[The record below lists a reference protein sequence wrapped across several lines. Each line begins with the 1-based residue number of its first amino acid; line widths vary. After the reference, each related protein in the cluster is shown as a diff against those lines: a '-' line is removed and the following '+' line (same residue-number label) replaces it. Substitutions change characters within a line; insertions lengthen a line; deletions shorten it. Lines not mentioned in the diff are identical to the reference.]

1 MNYAALLFCPDD
13 KTSRVLNQVL
23 TDLEFAVEPS
33 TEPFAAVK
41 RLMAQRFDA
50 VVVDCDNDQNA
61 ALMFKSVR
69 NSESNQAALTV
80 AVVGDQA
87 GVAKAFRL
95 GANLVLTK
103 PINVEQSKSTLRVA
117 KGLLKK
123 GEGAKA
129 SAPATQNSAAP
140 TTRPAVA
147 SRPAAPVAPKTIF
160 APPPAPPSR
169 VVPTIAA
176 SALELDPEPAPPTAP
191 DDAAL
196 LESMPAP
203 ANPLPKQN
211 QWPVSGESTLA
222 KHAASYSDSHS
233 GSAAAAAPAR
243 EIIAE
248 PKAVELS
255 PSVSMPSEAARA
267 EESASHAPSAG
278 ALVHAD
284 APVFSSFPANE
295 SGASNDGSG
304 KKIAMAAA
312 AVIAIAALAYF
323 AYSKSH
329 GHQAATQ
336 PGQQFQQT
344 SPTHEVS
351 NSLSPS
357 SSGTAVSLMTENA
370 KPVPGQPGNSSFT
383 NTNQFAPKTAPAQ
396 SNTTEKAAEKQLEKA
411 PEKSPDKSADKSTT
425 AAKSAD
431 ATEEAEPLVV
441 KNETPQPPPAPVA
454 ETPTPEP
461 PSMSLSA
468 SNATPDLSGIVGSAP
483 ISIPK
488 PTAQTV
494 KVSQGVSQGLLIK
507 KVDPV
512 YPKQA
517 MDGRIQGAVQLDAHI
532 AKDGSIN
539 SIKVL
544 SGDPVLAAAAT
555 DAVKQWKYKPYF
567 LDGQPIAIQTQITVN
582 FKLPY

>member
-1 MNYAALLFCPDD
+1 MNYAALLFCPDE
-13 KTSRVLNQVL
+13 KISRVLSQVL
-23 TDLEFAVEPS
+23 TDLEFSVELS

-123 GEGAKA
+123 GEGTKA
-129 SAPATQNSAAP
+129 STPAAQN
-140 TTRPAVA
+140 
-147 SRPAAPVAPKTIF
+147 PAAPSARPVVATRQTAPAAQKTTF
-160 APPPAPPSR
+160 TPPPPAPSR

-176 SALELDPEPAPPTAP
+176 SALELEPEPALPTAP

-196 LESMPAP
+196 LDSMPAP
-203 ANPLPKQN
+203 LNPLQKQN
-211 QWPVSGESTLA
+211 RWPVSSESPLA
-222 KHAASYSDSHS
+222 KQAASHSDTHS

-243 EIIAE
+243 EIIAV

-255 PSVSMPSEAARA
+255 HPVSSPSGK
-267 EESASHAPSAG
+267 SHIEDTAPQAPIAG
-278 ALVHAD
+278 ALVHTD
-284 APVFSSFPANE
+284 APVFSSFP
-295 SGASNDGSG
+295 SSDSDASSDGSG
-304 KKIAMAAA
+304 KKIAIA
-312 AVIAIAALAYF
+312 AVAVVAIGALSYF

-329 GHQAATQ
+329 SHRVVGQAVQVQRT
-336 PGQQFQQT
+336 G
-344 SPTHEVS
+344 PTHETLNLPLSGSSEPVAS
-351 NSLSPS
+351 VMAPGSKLTPTQPANSPVAGANQS
-357 SSGTAVSLMTENA
+357 AM
-370 KPVPGQPGNSSFT
+370 KPVPLPSVSTQ
-383 NTNQFAPKTAPAQ
+383 
-396 SNTTEKAAEKQLEKA
+396 KAAEKPSEKTA
-411 PEKSPDKSADKSTT
+411 EKSVA
-425 AAKSAD
+425 AAKPAD
-431 ATEEAEPLVV
+431 ATEDAEPLVV

-461 PSMSLSA
+461 PSMSVSA
-468 SNATPDLSGIVGSAP
+468 GSSTPDLSGIVGSAP
-483 ISIPK
+483 VSIPR

-507 KVDPV
+507 RVDPV

-517 MDGRIQGAVQLDAHI
+517 IDGRIQGAVQLDAHI
-532 AKDGSIN
+532 AKDGSI
-539 SIKVL
+539 SSVKVL

>member
-1 MNYAALLFCPDD
+1 MNYAALLFCPDE

-33 TEPFAAVK
+33 AEPFAAVK

-123 GEGAKA
+123 GEGAKT
-129 SAPATQNSAAP
+129 SAPAAQNSTASPA
-140 TTRPAVA
+140 RPAVVT
-147 SRPAAPVAPKTIF
+147 RPVTAAAPKTTF

-203 ANPLPKQN
+203 LNPMRKQN
-211 QWPVSGESTLA
+211 QWPASSESQLARQAVS
-222 KHAASYSDSHS
+222 HSDSHS

-248 PKAVELS
+248 PKAFELS
-255 PSVSMPSEAARA
+255 PPVNMPSETERT
-267 EESASHAPSAG
+267 EESASHTPVAG

-284 APVFSSFPANE
+284 APVFSSFPA
-295 SGASNDGSG
+295 SDSDSSNDGGG
-304 KKIAMAAA
+304 KKIAIAAA
-312 AVIAIAALAYF
+312 AVIAIGALAYF

-329 GHQAATQ
+329 GHAQVAQ
-336 PGQQFQQT
+336 PVQIQQT
-344 SPTHEVS
+344 APTHEALTVP
-351 NSLSPS
+351 SLTSSAPAASALTPS
-357 SSGTAVSLMTENA
+357 AKLAAAQPESTTATTA
-370 KPVPGQPGNSSFT
+370 
-383 NTNQFAPKTAPAQ
+383 NQFAPKAATQ
-396 SNTTEKAAEKQLEKA
+396 SGTTEKAAEKPSEKA
-411 PEKSPDKSADKSTT
+411 PEKSTVASKP
-425 AAKSAD
+425 AD

-454 ETPTPEP
+454 EAPTPEP
-461 PSMSLSA
+461 PSMSVSA
-468 SNATPDLSGIVGSAP
+468 SNSTPDLSGIVGSAP
-483 ISIPK
+483 VSIPK

-507 KVDPV
+507 RVNPV

>member
-1 MNYAALLFCPDD
+1 MNYAALLFCPDE

-33 TEPFAAVK
+33 AEPFAAVK

-80 AVVGDQA
+80 ALVGDQA

-123 GEGAKA
+123 SDGAKA
-129 SAPATQNSAAP
+129 SAPVTQNSASPA
-140 TTRPAVA
+140 RPAVA
-147 SRPAAPVAPKTIF
+147 TRPASQVVSKTTF
-160 APPPAPPSR
+160 APPPVPPSR

-196 LESMPAP
+196 LESMPVP

-211 QWPVSGESTLA
+211 NWPASSESQLA
-222 KHAASYSDSHS
+222 KQAGSYSDSHF

-248 PKAVELS
+248 PKVVEHL
-255 PSVSMPSEAARA
+255 PSVGMPSETART
-267 EESASHAPSAG
+267 EESASYNSTAG

-284 APVFSSFPANE
+284 APVFSSFPA
-295 SGASNDGSG
+295 SDSDSSNDGGG
-304 KKIAMAAA
+304 KKIAMAAV
-312 AVIAIAALAYF
+312 AVIAICALGYF
-323 AYSKSH
+323 AYNKSH
-329 GHQAATQ
+329 GRAATQ
-336 PGQQFQQT
+336 PVQQQT
-344 SPTHEVS
+344 TSIHETTNVP
-351 NSLSPS
+351 LAAS
-357 SSGTAVSLMTENA
+357 SAPAASATMSSA
-370 KPVPGQPGNSSFT
+370 KPAAPQPAGGSTAIT
-383 NTNQFAPKTAPAQ
+383 NEPTAKAAPAQ
-396 SNTTEKAAEKQLEKA
+396 TGLAEKIAEKP
-411 PEKSPDKSADKSTT
+411 PEKSLEKS
-425 AAKSAD
+425 SATKP
-431 ATEEAEPLVV
+431 ANTTEEAEPLVV

-454 ETPTPEP
+454 ETPAPEP
-461 PSMSLSA
+461 PSMSVSA
-468 SNATPDLSGIVGSAP
+468 GNSAPDLSGIVGSAP
-483 ISIPK
+483 VSIPR
-488 PTAQTV
+488 PTAQSV

-532 AKDGSIN
+532 AKDGSI
-539 SIKVL
+539 SSVKVL

>member
-23 TDLEFAVEPS
+23 TDLEFAVESS

-123 GEGAKA
+123 GEGAKPA
-129 SAPATQNSAAP
+129 APTVQNSAAP
-140 TTRPAVA
+140 A
-147 SRPAAPVAPKTIF
+147 SRPQVATRS
-160 APPPAPPSR
+160 ATPPAPRSTFVPPPPVPSR

-176 SALELDPEPAPPTAP
+176 SALELEPEPTTPTAP

-203 ANPLPKQN
+203 VNPLQKQN
-211 QWPVSGESTLA
+211 QWPASSDSALA
-222 KHAASYSDSHS
+222 KNAAAHSEASS

-243 EIIAE
+243 EKIAE
-248 PKAVELS
+248 SKTAGPTPAVAGTS
-255 PSVSMPSEAARA
+255 SEMASA
-267 EESASHAPSAG
+267 EVNASHTSIAG
-278 ALVHAD
+278 TLVHAE
-284 APVFSSFPANE
+284 APVFSSFP
-295 SGASNDGSG
+295 SSDSDASSDGGG
-304 KKIAMAAA
+304 KKIGIAAVALIAIGALGYFVYAKSHSHAAA
-312 AVIAIAALAYF
+312 QPIQ
-323 AYSKSH
+323 
-329 GHQAATQ
+329 QAAPTHEALNV
-336 PGQQFQQT
+336 T
-344 SPTHEVS
+344 SPTPSTNAAPVMTPPAKPAAVQTAS
-351 NSLSPS
+351 NSVPSVNQSP
-357 SSGTAVSLMTENA
+357 T
-370 KPVPGQPGNSSFT
+370 KP
-383 NTNQFAPKTAPAQ
+383 APPQMAL
-396 SNTTEKAAEKQLEKA
+396 TEKASEKPSEKPAEKSTATSKA
-411 PEKSPDKSADKSTT
+411 
-425 AAKSAD
+425 AD
-431 ATEEAEPLVV
+431 AAEQAEPLVV
-441 KNETPQPPPAPVA
+441 KNEPPQQPPAPVA
-454 ETPTPEP
+454 ETPAPEP
-461 PSMSLSA
+461 PSINVSA
-468 SNATPDLSGIVGSAP
+468 SNSTPDLSGIVGSAP
-483 ISIPK
+483 VSIPK
-488 PTAQTV
+488 PVAQTM
-494 KVSQGVSQGLLIK
+494 KVSQVVSQGLLIK

-517 MDGRIQGAVQLDAHI
+517 IDGRIQGAVQLDAHI
-532 AKDGSIN
+532 AKDGSIS